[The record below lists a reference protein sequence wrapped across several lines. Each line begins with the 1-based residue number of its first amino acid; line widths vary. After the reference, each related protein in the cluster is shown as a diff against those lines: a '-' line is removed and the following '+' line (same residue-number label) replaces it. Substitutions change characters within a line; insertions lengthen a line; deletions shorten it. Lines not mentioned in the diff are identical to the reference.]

1 MTYSE
6 HALDTEILHE
16 DTLSHATDLDLALD
30 SAIASEEALAD
41 ESNIEGSKSPK
52 KIKAH
57 VVRRN
62 VEDYL
67 ERKALER
74 SLKEVFDD
82 DYILD

>member
-6 HALDTEILHE
+6 HALDTEILHDE
-16 DTLSHATDLDLALD
+16 TLSTATDLDLALD
-30 SAIASEEALAD
+30 SAIASEEAIAGD
-41 ESNIEGSKSPK
+41 IEGSKSPK

-57 VVRRN
+57 VIRRN